1 MHNVLVT
8 ARIFGQIS
16 DQAFEVFRKNGL
28 KVVPNPYRGK
38 KLSEIELIELI
49 GGIDALVCGLDQVTA
64 KVIGAADKL
73 KVISMFGTGIDHID
87 VKAAAEK
94 CIVVTSVPAVNS
106 DAVADMTFALM
117 LTIARRIPF
126 AFDQVKERKWP
137 LIIGVEVYHKTLGI
151 IGLGQIGKR
160 VALRAAG
167 FNMKILANESFP
179 DESFINEKKIQL
191 MPLNHL
197 LRESD
202 FVSIHVPLTPETKGL
217 IGPDQFEMMQPTAFL
232 INTAR
237 GGVVDEIALY
247 DALKSGKIAGA
258 AFDVLKEEPL
268 KERRLLDLENFIV
281 TPHISAFTKEA
292 IEKTEKLSAQ
302 NVIDVLKGRH
312 CPNIIN
318 PKKVLKQSYFPCSV
332 PNLHDR
338 SH

>member
-1 MHNVLVT
+1 MHSVLVT

-16 DQAFEVFRKNGL
+16 DQAFDVFRKNGL

-49 GGIDALVCGLDQVTA
+49 GGVDALVSGLDQVTA
-64 KVIGAADKL
+64 KVIGASDQL
-73 KVISMFGTGIDHID
+73 KVISMFGTGVDHID
-87 VKAAAEK
+87 VKAATEK
-94 CIVVTSVPAVNS
+94 GIVVTNTPAVNS

-117 LTIARRIPF
+117 LAISRKIPF
-126 AFDQVKERKWP
+126 AFDQIKEQKWP
-137 LIIGVEVYHKTLGI
+137 LIIGVEVCNKTLGL

-167 FNMKILANESFP
+167 FNMKILANKRFR
-179 DESFINEKKIQL
+179 DEPFINEKKIKL
-191 MPLNHL
+191 VPLNQL

-202 FVSIHVPLTPETKGL
+202 FVSIHVPLTPETRDL
-217 IGPDQFEMMQPTAFL
+217 IGPDQFEIMQPTACL

-237 GGVVDEIALY
+237 GGIVDESALY

-268 KERRLLDLENFIV
+268 KERRLLELENFIL
-281 TPHISAFTKEA
+281 TPHISAFTREA

-302 NVIDVLKGRH
+302 NVVDVLKGHH

-318 PKKVLKQSYFPCSV
+318 PEAENQ
-332 PNLHDR
+332 
-338 SH
+338 

>member
-8 ARIFGQIS
+8 ARIFGQIT

-49 GGIDALVCGLDQVTA
+49 GGVDALVSGLDQITA
-64 KVIGAADKL
+64 NVIGASDKL
-73 KVISMFGTGIDHID
+73 KVISTFGTGVDHID
-87 VKAAAEK
+87 VKAATEK
-94 CIVVTSVPAVNS
+94 GIVVTNAPAVNS

-126 AFDQVKERKWP
+126 AFDQIKARKWP
-137 LIIGVEVYHKTLGI
+137 LIIGVEVCNKSLGL

-179 DESFINEKKIQL
+179 DESFINEKKIKL
-191 MPLNHL
+191 VPLNQL

-202 FVSIHVPLTPETKGL
+202 FVSIHVPLTPETHGL
-217 IGPDQFEMMQPTAFL
+217 VGPDQFELMQPTAFL

-237 GGVVDEIALY
+237 GGVVDENALY

-312 CPNIIN
+312 CPNILNPEAIN
-318 PKKVLKQSYFPCSV
+318 
-332 PNLHDR
+332 R
-338 SH
+338 

>member
-16 DQAFEVFRKNGL
+16 DQAFDVFRKNGL

-49 GGIDALVCGLDQVTA
+49 GGVDALVSGLDQVTA
-64 KVIGAADKL
+64 KVIGASDQL
-73 KVISMFGTGIDHID
+73 KVISMFGTGVDHID
-87 VKAAAEK
+87 VKAATEK
-94 CIVVTSVPAVNS
+94 GIVVTNTPAVNS

-117 LTIARRIPF
+117 LAIARRIPF
-126 AFDQVKERKWP
+126 AFDQVKEQKWP
-137 LIIGVEVYHKTLGI
+137 LIIGVEVCNKTLGL

-160 VALRAAG
+160 VAIRAGG
-167 FNMKILANESFP
+167 FNMRVLAHEKSP
-179 DESFINEKKIQL
+179 DKQFVQEHRIQL
-191 MPLNHL
+191 VPLNQL

-202 FVSIHVPLTPETKGL
+202 FASIHVPLTPETKDL
-217 IGPDQFEMMQPTAFL
+217 IGPDQFEIMQSTAFL

-237 GGVVDEIALY
+237 GGIVDENALY
-247 DALKSGKIAGA
+247 DALKYGKIAGA

-268 KERRLLDLENFIV
+268 KERRLLELENFIV
-281 TPHISAFTKEA
+281 TPHISAFTREA

-302 NVIDVLKGRH
+302 NVVDVLKGHH

-318 PKKVLKQSYFPCSV
+318 PEAG
-332 PNLHDR
+332 NG
-338 SH
+338 

>member
-1 MHNVLVT
+1 VRSIQGIKESKGYYMHNVLVT

-318 PKKVLKQSYFPCSV
+318 PKKVLK
-332 PNLHDR
+332 
-338 SH
+338 